1 MLYVEIII
9 KTSEEVYISVTNSK
23 TDKYQQLQRSSPKQI
38 DELVWQTKLSTQRG
52 NNINIL
58 RRFYESIDKRIKT
71 RLVNIM
77 LIEHK

>member
-9 KTSEEVYISVTNSK
+9 KISDEVYISVTNSK

-58 RRFYESIDKRIKT
+58 RRFYESIDKRTKT